1 MAEISTTDFLEFF
14 IDQNKSNIKIY
25 TSDNREVSCCDQ
37 EYMLKMCELLKSGN
51 KTWGG
56 QYRVY
61 ADDKIEKET
70 SSELLTTKW
79 TNVAV
84 LGDHS
89 TVINILKGLNK
100 KIRDGYAI
108 FIPLRASI
116 GTSVASQRVSPGGA
130 PAASTSDTVGPRNR
144 LFLPP
149 MDDLYAL
156 RKIAEALG
164 EEAEALS
171 TKGL

>member
-1 MAEISTTDFLEFF
+1 MTEISTTDFLEFF

-25 TSDNREVSCCDQ
+25 TSDNREVSCGDQ
-37 EYMLKMCELLKSGN
+37 EYMLKMCKLLKPGN

-61 ADDKIEKET
+61 ADDTIEKET
-70 SSELLTTKW
+70 SSKLLTTKW
-79 TNVAV
+79 MNVAV
-84 LGDHS
+84 LGDYS

-108 FIPLRASI
+108 FIPLRDSI
-116 GTSVASQRVSPGGA
+116 GTSVASQQVSPGGA
-130 PAASTSDTVGPRNR
+130 PAASTSGTVGPRNR
-144 LFLPP
+144 LFSLP
-149 MDDLYAL
+149 MDHMLAL
-156 RKIAEALG
+156 RKIAKALR
-164 EEAEALS
+164 EEVEALS